1 MNLCSVSDC
10 GAPARTSG
18 LCQKHYMHNYRYADP
33 SIKNRTG
40 PRRDPATT
48 ILLEQFPNQ
57 SRRTRARL
65 ARAIRLAALGAID
78 I

>member
-1 MNLCSVSDC
+1 
-10 GAPARTSG
+10 
-18 LCQKHYMHNYRYADP
+18 MHNYRYADP